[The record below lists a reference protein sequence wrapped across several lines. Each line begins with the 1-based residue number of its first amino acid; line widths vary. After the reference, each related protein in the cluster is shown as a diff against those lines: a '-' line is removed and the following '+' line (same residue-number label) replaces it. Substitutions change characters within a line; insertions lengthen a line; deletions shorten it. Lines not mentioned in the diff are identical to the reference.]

1 MPAPGPPESQKGQHL
16 RYKNAKPSK
25 RSRNPKFV
33 QPYENYIEVPL
44 PYNDLDSASNSFR
57 LLRLLPS
64 SSLDSA
70 ALECQLYESP
80 IARQV
85 RKYTALSYHWGDA
98 GRMVSIL
105 VNGFL
110 VLVRNNLYEFLR
122 SCQRRRDWSS
132 FWIDA
137 ICINQDNDA
146 ERSAQVEIMNSI
158 YASAA
163 RVYIWLG
170 PSKPMIDWL
179 FDTLNS
185 ENTHGAVVQAV
196 RMLQAAPIGKN
207 KQQLKQA
214 WLWILQREYWG
225 RMWIVQ
231 EVLLAKDVTVVCG
244 DRLLSW
250 DSLEV
255 LDDVVF
261 PQDSQPNVP
270 GLRHY
275 QDIRLSKKA
284 AGLLSLEE
292 LIIRHADRRCH
303 YKHDRVYSL
312 LGISDDY
319 QTNERKF
326 LLKPNYGISL
336 DALFFQV
343 MDSCASKC
351 PIGFCSHLASLLGLT
366 EEITSKAGL
375 TSKQFTLSCQGT
387 LGRRLTEQEL
397 ATLSEDPRQ
406 YRGKLVYCVDQ
417 FSAPESRTY
426 IIFDEGVHL
435 QRGAL
440 LYPFTLDPDRHNIAF
455 GFQIDS
461 GEGVGLDSVIFGLWT
476 NVLIKLPP
484 RKLFKGRV
492 DFVEA
497 FLDAADV
504 EFDEEELTLGITA
517 TFERWLKLF
526 GLLHNNEKLP
536 QSPWRRRGK
545 QKLPLFEHDTDALTG
560 KCKD

>member
-1 MPAPGPPESQKGQHL
+1 M
-16 RYKNAKPSK
+16 
-25 RSRNPKFV
+25 
-33 QPYENYIEVPL
+33 QPYENHIEAPL
-44 PYNDLDSASNSFR
+44 PYNDLDSTSKSFR

-64 SSLDSA
+64 SESA
-70 ALECQLYESP
+70 DLKCELYASP

-110 VLVRNNLYEFLR
+110 VLVRSNLYEFLR
-122 SCQRRRDWSS
+122 SCQRRGDLSS

-137 ICINQDNDA
+137 ICINQDNNA
-146 ERSAQVEIMNSI
+146 ERSAQVEIMNAI

-179 FDTLNS
+179 FDILNS
-185 ENTHGAVVQAV
+185 ENTHDAAVRAV
-196 RMLQAAPIGKN
+196 RMLQAAPVGKN
-207 KQQLKQA
+207 KQQLEQA
-214 WLWILQREYWG
+214 WLWVLQREYWG

-231 EVLLAKDVTVVCG
+231 EVLLAQDVTVVCG
-244 DRLLSW
+244 DRLLNW
-250 DSLEV
+250 NRLRV

-261 PQDSQPNVP
+261 PQDGQPNLP

-275 QDIRLSKKA
+275 QDIRLSKQA
-284 AGLLSLEE
+284 AGLLSLED
-292 LIIRHADRRCH
+292 LIIRHADRGCH

-319 QTNERKF
+319 QTNERKL

-336 DALFFQV
+336 DALFLQV
-343 MDSCASKC
+343 MDFCAPNS
-351 PIGFCSHLASLLGLT
+351 PIGFGSHLASLLGIT

-375 TSKQFTLSCQGT
+375 TSKHFTLCCQGT

-397 ATLSEDPRQ
+397 TTLPEDPRQ
-406 YRGKLVYCVDQ
+406 YRGQLVYFVDQ
-417 FSAPESRTY
+417 CSASKTQTY
-426 IIFDEGVHL
+426 TIFDEGVHL
-435 QRGAL
+435 QPGAL
-440 LYPFTLDPDRHNIAF
+440 LYSFTLDPDHHNIAF
-455 GFQIDS
+455 GLQTDS
-461 GEGVGLDSVIFGLWT
+461 EKDVGLNSVVFGLWT
-476 NVLIKLPP
+476 NVLIQLPS
-484 RKLFKGRV
+484 RKLSKRRV
-492 DFVEA
+492 EFVEA

-504 EFDEEELTLGITA
+504 EFHQEERTLGITA

-526 GLLHNNEKLP
+526 SLLHNNEKLP

-545 QKLPLFEHDTDALTG
+545 QKLPLFEHDKDALTG
-560 KCKD
+560 KYKD